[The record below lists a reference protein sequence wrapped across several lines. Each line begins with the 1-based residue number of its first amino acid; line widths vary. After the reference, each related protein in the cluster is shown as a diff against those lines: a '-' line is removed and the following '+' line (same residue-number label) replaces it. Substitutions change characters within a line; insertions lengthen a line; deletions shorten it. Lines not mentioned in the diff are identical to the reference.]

1 MEESFCWI
9 FRLHGVI
16 NNTPANPANPL
27 GRKYEQLQLHQ
38 FGYIYIYTYMIY
50 LYWSTCTCMTS
61 ENLMRSPSE
70 AAAPT
75 PQGCRVGGE
84 N

>member
-16 NNTPANPANPL
+16 NNKPASPGNPL
-27 GRKYEQLQLHQ
+27 GRKYEQLQLPQ

-50 LYWSTCTCMTS
+50 LY
-61 ENLMRSPSE
+61 
-70 AAAPT
+70 
-75 PQGCRVGGE
+75 
-84 N
+84 